1 MSLPCRF
8 RFLIFFYSI
17 LVRIYL
23 IKFQNRAFC
32 LFIFVA
38 GDNFSGCSNFN
49 ARLSLQPK
57 LSRASLISD
66 EAPTEYRRKS
76 AGSPNA
82 SAYNTPGFGSISN
95 NAEPYIY
102 AFDECERHPDGTVV
116 LR

>member
-1 MSLPCRF
+1 MNAPFGIIVYAQYLTF
-8 RFLIFFYSI
+8 FL
-17 LVRIYL
+17 L
-23 IKFQNRAFC
+23 
-32 LFIFVA
+32 LFS
-38 GDNFSGCSNFN
+38 FSE
-49 ARLSLQPK
+49 K

-82 SAYNTPGFGSISN
+82 SAINSQGFGSVGN
-95 NAEPYIY
+95 TTEPYIY

>member
-1 MSLPCRF
+1 MFFVIIIYVISCGSVSL
-8 RFLIFFYSI
+8 S
-17 LVRIYL
+17 
-23 IKFQNRAFC
+23 
-32 LFIFVA
+32 LFISKT
-38 GDNFSGCSNFN
+38 GDNFSGCSSYN

-66 EAPTEYRRKS
+66 EAPSEYRRKS

-82 SAYNTPGFGSISN
+82 SALNSQGSQGFGSAGN

>member
-1 MSLPCRF
+1 MSILARVHLINIQTF
-8 RFLIFFYSI
+8 ASAKSIIIGKFLCIFF
-17 LVRIYL
+17 
-23 IKFQNRAFC
+23 
-32 LFIFVA
+32 FVSVS
-38 GDNFSGCSNFN
+38 GDNFSGCSNFS

-82 SAYNTPGFGSISN
+82 TVYNTQGFSTVTN
-95 NAEPYIY
+95 TAEPYIY

>member
-1 MSLPCRF
+1 MS
-8 RFLIFFYSI
+8 FLCVAFNLIHSI
-17 LVRIYL
+17 WFVS
-23 IKFQNRAFC
+23 C
-32 LFIFVA
+32 LFFFFTVIS
-38 GDNFSGCSNFN
+38 GDNFSGCSNFS

-82 SAYNTPGFGSISN
+82 TVYNTQFGSVSN
-95 NAEPYIY
+95 NADPYIY

>member
-1 MSLPCRF
+1 MF
-8 RFLIFFYSI
+8 IFFVS
-17 LVRIYL
+17 VS
-23 IKFQNRAFC
+23 
-32 LFIFVA
+32 
-38 GDNFSGCSNFN
+38 GDNFSGCSNFS

-82 SAYNTPGFGSISN
+82 TVYNTQGFSTVTN
-95 NAEPYIY
+95 TAEPYIY

>member
-1 MSLPCRF
+1 M
-8 RFLIFFYSI
+8 FLLSF
-17 LVRIYL
+17 VR
-23 IKFQNRAFC
+23 
-32 LFIFVA
+32 A

-82 SAYNTPGFGSISN
+82 SAINSQGFGSVSN